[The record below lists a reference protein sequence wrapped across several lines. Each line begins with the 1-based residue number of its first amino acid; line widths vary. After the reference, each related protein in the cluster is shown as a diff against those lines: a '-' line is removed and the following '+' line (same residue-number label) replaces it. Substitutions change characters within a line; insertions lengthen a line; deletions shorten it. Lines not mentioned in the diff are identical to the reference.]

1 MSYTVIARRWRPKKF
16 EDVIGQA
23 HIVTTLKNSIK
34 NGRLAHAYLFSGPRG
49 VGKTSVSRILAKA
62 VNCLEGVREE
72 PCNACHVC
80 KSIDAGGF
88 VDVIEIDAASNRGI
102 DEIRELRETVRYL
115 PMEARYKVYIID
127 EAHMLTEPAFNALLK
142 TLEEPPGHNIFIL
155 ATTENQKI
163 PYTIMSRCQRFD
175 FRRISEAHIIDQLK
189 RICGDEGV
197 EYDEKVLN
205 YVVREADG
213 SLRDA
218 ESILDQVI
226 AYSGKH
232 VTETDAIDVIGVVQ
246 REVAYGMVRSVVE
259 KDPRAG
265 LELIGR
271 TLEQGHDA
279 YQVYRGLLS
288 FLRDILMIKMWNGK
302 PPFVFMDDEEYAK
315 AIDLLK
321 EVEYYEL
328 QNMVHHLLQ
337 AEDLVRGAFPKISLE
352 VLFINLYNLT
362 QLKDVEE
369 MLERLPQGAA
379 RQEPGA
385 RGSGSR
391 EPAPSRAAGGARAE
405 ERTPAGPARE
415 IAPSEDV
422 GGDEETWGE
431 PHIPA
436 PSGPAPFRQDPAP
449 PPENFAQYLKEK
461 NTMLFGLFGAFEM
474 RVEGDSVVI
483 TLDKR
488 RSAMKNDAAIVN
500 ELKRYASEFFG
511 REMTIRLVD
520 GSEPKADTID
530 DYMREA
536 ELLFRV

>member
-16 EDVIGQA
+16 DDVVGQA

-62 VNCLEGVREE
+62 VNCLKGVREE
-72 PCNACHVC
+72 PCNNCHVC
-80 KSIDAGGF
+80 TSIDAGSF

-115 PMEARYKVYIID
+115 PMEGRYKVYIID

-175 FRRISEAHIIDQLK
+175 FRRISEAHIVDQLK
-189 RICGDEGV
+189 RICGDEGI

-205 YVVREADG
+205 YMVREADG

-226 AYSGKH
+226 SYSGKH
-232 VTETDAIDVIGVVQ
+232 VTEADAIDVIGVVQ
-246 REVAYGMVRSVVE
+246 REVAYGMVKAVVE

-288 FLRDILMIKMWNGK
+288 FLRDILMIKMWIGK

-315 AIDLLK
+315 ATDLLK
-321 EVEYYEL
+321 DIEYYEL
-328 QNMVHHLLQ
+328 QNMVHHMLQ

-362 QLKDVEE
+362 QLKEVEE

-379 RQEPGA
+379 RQKPEAKGLVT
-385 RGSGSR
+385 R
-391 EPAPSRAAGGARAE
+391 EPAPPKTAREARAG
-405 ERTPAGPARE
+405 ERMPAGSTRE
-415 IAPSEDV
+415 IAPPDDVYDDEDA
-422 GGDEETWGE
+422 WGE
-431 PHIPA
+431 PHAPGSTVPA
-436 PSGPAPFRQDPAP
+436 PHQEDRGSTP
-449 PPENFAQYLKEK
+449 PDFAQYLKEK
-461 NTMLFGLFGAFEM
+461 NPMLFGLFGACDM
-474 RVEGDSVVI
+474 RVEGNSLVI
-483 TLDKR
+483 ALDKR
-488 RSAMKNDAAIVN
+488 LNGMKNHTDVSN

-520 GSEPKADTID
+520 GSETKTDTID
-530 DYMREA
+530 DYVREA

>member
-1 MSYTVIARRWRPKKF
+1 MNYTVIARRWRPKKF
-16 EDVIGQA
+16 EDVVGQA

-49 VGKTSVSRILAKA
+49 VGKTSISRILAKA

-72 PCNACHVC
+72 PCNECHTC

-175 FRRISEAHIIDQLK
+175 FRRISEAHIVEQLK
-189 RICGDEGV
+189 RICEDEGIG
-197 EYDEKVLN
+197 YDEKVLN
-205 YVVREADG
+205 YMVREADG

-226 AYSGKH
+226 AYGGKH

-246 REVAYGMVRSVVE
+246 REVAYGIVRSVVE
-259 KDPRAG
+259 KDARAG

-279 YQVYRGLLS
+279 YQVYKGLLS

-302 PPFVFMDDEEYAK
+302 PPFVFMDDEEYGTVREL
-315 AIDLLK
+315 I
-321 EVEYYEL
+321 EGVEYYEL
-328 QNMVHHLLQ
+328 QNMVHHMLQ

-352 VLFINLYNLT
+352 VLFINLYNLA
-362 QLKDVEE
+362 QLRDVEK
-369 MLERLPQGAA
+369 MIERLPERERKGAQQSPSTA
-379 RQEPGA
+379 RQDQGTPEATNASAVSEQREVVEP
-385 RGSGSR
+385 
-391 EPAPSRAAGGARAE
+391 PPSPPDWE
-405 ERTPAGPARE
+405 ERVEEEWPEPQFHGPSTPPPARQSY
-415 IAPSEDV
+415 A
-422 GGDEETWGE
+422 
-431 PHIPA
+431 
-436 PSGPAPFRQDPAP
+436 AP
-449 PPENFAQYLKEK
+449 PGDFASYLKEK
-461 NTMLFGLFGAFEM
+461 SKMLYGLFGAFEM
-474 RVEGDSVVI
+474 RAEEAFLVI
-483 TLDKR
+483 
-488 RSAMKNDAAIVN
+488 APN
-500 ELKRYASEFFG
+500 G
-511 REMTIRLVD
+511 
-520 GSEPKADTID
+520 
-530 DYMREA
+530 
-536 ELLFRV
+536 